1 MTNTASKILKKLK
14 EQQQEEEKLPL
25 LLEFYQ
31 KLVQVQAAAQKRLTP
46 PAVTLSSEEVKTR
59 LVQGQPLAGDDL
71 LNLDWEQAR
80 QLFAEVSGVF
90 TGYPQ
95 LFGELPDSLKKPG
108 VGRMLTIDAAKAWL
122 NGEELPSSL
131 PEDISEALLRTI
143 IQATLQPYLAACA
156 RAYQDYLKKDLLEN
170 WRRGYCPV
178 CGGSPDIAYLEKE
191 VGARWLVC
199 SRCDTEWI
207 YQRLQCPYCGT
218 LEQDSLSFI
227 TDDTE
232 LYRLY
237 VCEKCKRYLKAIDLR
252 KTNDEILFPLE
263 RLLTAEMDRQ
273 ARERGYK

>member
-1 MTNTASKILKKLK
+1 VTDTASKILKKLK
-14 EQQQEEEKLPL
+14 DQQKEEGKLPL

-31 KLVQVQAAAQKRLTP
+31 KLVQVQAATQKHLTP

-71 LNLDWEQAR
+71 LKLDWEQAR
-80 QLFAEVSGVF
+80 QLFTEVIAVF
-90 TGYPQ
+90 AGYPQ
-95 LFGELPDSLKKPG
+95 LFGELPDSLKKTGAGLPF
-108 VGRMLTIDAAKAWL
+108 TADAVKAWFF
-122 NGEELPSSL
+122 GEELPSSL
-131 PEDISEALLRTI
+131 PNDINRALLRTI
-143 IQATLQPYLAACA
+143 IQATLQPYLTAYA

-170 WRRGYCPV
+170 WRQGCCPV

-207 YQRLQCPYCGT
+207 FQRLQCPYCGT

-252 KTNDEILFPLE
+252 KTDDEILLPLE

-273 ARERGYK
+273 ARERGYR